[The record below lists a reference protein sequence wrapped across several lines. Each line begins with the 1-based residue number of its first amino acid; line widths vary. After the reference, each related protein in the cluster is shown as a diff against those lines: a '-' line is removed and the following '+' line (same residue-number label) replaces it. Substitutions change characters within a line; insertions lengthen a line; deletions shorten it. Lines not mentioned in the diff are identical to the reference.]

1 MKNAKNAPQDNIPV
15 KKEILIIIIYNFNLK
30 IVDPMGMTCKAC
42 ISDRMECQGGD
53 RIIIKAGFW
62 RPHNLSDQVEE
73 CKNNKAN
80 CLESELYSN
89 FNCREGYTGALCEAC
104 DLLGETTANGT

>member
-1 MKNAKNAPQDNIPV
+1 MQIPFLEILQMQYMEIKTKFSADVPMEKVWPVMKNAKNAPQDNIPV

-62 RPHNLSDQVEE
+62 RPHNLSD
-73 CKNNKAN
+73 
-80 CLESELYSN
+80 
-89 FNCREGYTGALCEAC
+89 
-104 DLLGETTANGT
+104 